1 MWHKESRSKE
11 NLPKNVLPTLLSKLL
26 NRLKSSDLVAGFRA
40 SGIHP
45 LNRNEVLKRILSSM
59 QVEDINL
66 QVLNDSVLQV
76 LEENC
81 GVGRQT
87 KSSNRKHGR
96 KIKPGEQIVDS
107 EKEPWGSQSSEKKKK
122 ILSSKTKAANYVG
135 DTKNQEEEWRCYDCE
150 EAWDENGDDWWVV
163 CDICSL
169 KFHLQC
175 SGISYEI
182 KQYWDINLEITYF
195 ECENCQVE

>member
-1 MWHKESRSKE
+1 MEDNIFFICLPPNATHLCQPLDVAVFRPAKSEWRNILDMWHKESRSKE
-11 NLPKNVLPTLLSKLL
+11 NLPKNVLPTLLSKLM
-26 NRLKSSDLVAGFRA
+26 NRLKSSDLVVGFRA

-45 LNRNEVLKRILSSM
+45 LNRNEVLKCILSSM

-87 KSSNRKHGR
+87 KSSNRKRGR

-107 EKEPWGSQSSEKKKK
+107 EKEPCGSQSSEKKKK
-122 ILSSKTKAANYVG
+122 IL
-135 DTKNQEEEWRCYDCE
+135 
-150 EAWDENGDDWWVV
+150 
-163 CDICSL
+163 
-169 KFHLQC
+169 
-175 SGISYEI
+175 
-182 KQYWDINLEITYF
+182 
-195 ECENCQVE
+195 

>member
-1 MWHKESRSKE
+1 MEDNIFFICLPPNATHLCQPLDVAVFRPAKSEWRNILDMWHKESRSKE

-107 EKEPWGSQSSEKKKK
+107 EKEP
-122 ILSSKTKAANYVG
+122 
-135 DTKNQEEEWRCYDCE
+135 
-150 EAWDENGDDWWVV
+150 
-163 CDICSL
+163 
-169 KFHLQC
+169 
-175 SGISYEI
+175 
-182 KQYWDINLEITYF
+182 
-195 ECENCQVE
+195 

>member
-11 NLPKNVLPTLLSKLL
+11 NLPKNVLPTLLSKLM

-87 KSSNRKHGR
+87 KSSNRKRGR

-107 EKEPWGSQSSEKKKK
+107 EKEPCGSQSSEKKKK

-150 EAWDENGDDWWVV
+150 EA
-163 CDICSL
+163 
-169 KFHLQC
+169 
-175 SGISYEI
+175 
-182 KQYWDINLEITYF
+182 
-195 ECENCQVE
+195 